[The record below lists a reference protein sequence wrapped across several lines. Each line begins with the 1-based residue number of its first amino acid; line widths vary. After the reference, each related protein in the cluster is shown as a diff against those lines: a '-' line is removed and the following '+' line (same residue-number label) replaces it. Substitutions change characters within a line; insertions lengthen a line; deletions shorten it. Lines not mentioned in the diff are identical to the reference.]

1 MDEKIAQKVR
11 ELQEQARKAPHKKIE
26 VRLTSGGGSSLA
38 KVLNT
43 KEKADEFMRRLKA
56 LE

>member
-1 MDEKIAQKVR
+1 MNEIIANKIKA
-11 ELQEQARKAPHKKIE
+11 LHEQAKKLPKKD
-26 VRLTSGGGSSLA
+26 VKVTLLSGGGSSLA

>member
-1 MDEKIAQKVR
+1 MDEKVAQKIR
-11 ELQEQARKAPHKKIE
+11 ELQEQAKKAPYEKVD
-26 VRLTSGGGSSLA
+26 VRLTSGGESSLA

-56 LE
+56 LG

>member
-1 MDEKIAQKVR
+1 MNEKIAQKIR
-11 ELQEQARKAPHKKIE
+11 ELQEQAKKAPYEKSN
-26 VRLTSGGGSSLA
+26 VRLVSGGESSLA

-56 LE
+56 LG